1 MECEKTPE
9 DMASWNSE
17 KKVYTLKEK
26 ILSFLNKS
34 PDKAFDIKEIIEGTG
49 YSIQVVMEGY
59 GDAPESL
66 FRRTLE
72 NLTEEGSVETRTTK
86 KTIGEELYYRA
97 VSVNTKTPNK
107 NTDVASAP

>member
-9 DMASWNSE
+9 DMASWNSG

-26 ILSFLNKS
+26 ILSFLSKS

-49 YSIQVVMEGY
+49 YSIQVVMENY
-59 GDAPESL
+59 GDAPETL

-72 NLTEEGSVETRTTK
+72 NLTKEGSVETRTTK

-97 VSVNTKTPNK
+97 VSVDTKTPNK
-107 NTDVASAP
+107 NSDVASAP